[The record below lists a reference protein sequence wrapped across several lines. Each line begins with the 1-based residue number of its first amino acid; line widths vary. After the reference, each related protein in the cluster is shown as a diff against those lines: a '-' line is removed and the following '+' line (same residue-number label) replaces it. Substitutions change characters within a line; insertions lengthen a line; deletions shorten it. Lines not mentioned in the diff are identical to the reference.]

1 MVPFY
6 VIGKVQYVFASRH
19 PRRHSARSFSVTSF
33 PYLATSLPPYLLFSD
48 FSPATHFRRS
58 YRSEN
63 VQTCQR
69 SDVLTSFTAKSLPFN
84 LFADSHPLTPVTS
97 DFYKNAGG
105 RGHSRRF
112 LSPKAFPCHTSGNSP
127 VSPLAATLMDLPAS
141 VGNKRL
147 TAGLSPLDATLTK
160 NRGVHP
166 SSQRALSLRAFPAV
180 RTFKRFDVQTFQRVS
195 QPSPFLSIIYALS
208 YTTGDTYPLFFQSL
222 AHSFHRD
229 GGCTS
234 LCGNYKSWPQ
244 IVRGQPLSHN
254 MLWSRRTKTEYP
266 HRLVYPLPR
275 FFSAHHPLPG
285 RHSFWLQRRERLCHE
300 PRER

>member
-97 DFYKNAGG
+97 IFYKNAGG

-147 TAGLSPLDATLTK
+147 TAGLTPLDATLTK
-160 NRGVHP
+160 NRGWGRVLWLTRNPRKDFYPEEHGDDRRFRP
-166 SSQRALSLRAFPAV
+166 CRKGTPLLLVGWSGVSLLRERQESSPLR
-180 RTFKRFDVQTFQRVS
+180 
-195 QPSPFLSIIYALS
+195 
-208 YTTGDTYPLFFQSL
+208 
-222 AHSFHRD
+222 
-229 GGCTS
+229 
-234 LCGNYKSWPQ
+234 
-244 IVRGQPLSHN
+244 RGQ
-254 MLWSRRTKTEYP
+254 T
-266 HRLVYPLPR
+266 
-275 FFSAHHPLPG
+275 
-285 RHSFWLQRRERLCHE
+285 Q
-300 PRER
+300 

>member
-69 SDVLTSFTAKSLPFN
+69 SDVLTSFTAKSSPFN

-97 DFYKNAGG
+97 IFYKNAGG

-141 VGNKRL
+141 VANKRL
-147 TAGLSPLDATLTK
+147 TAGLSPLDVTLTK
-160 NRGVHP
+160 NRGDGGVMVNQHP
-166 SSQRALSLRAFPAV
+166 PDLDV
-180 RTFKRFDVQTFQRVS
+180 WTFRRSDVATFQRTLHSLFALFAQRASHNSFAITGILTLSNNRRVVP
-195 QPSPFLSIIYALS
+195 QLFPFWNS
-208 YTTGDTYPLFFQSL
+208 SL
-222 AHSFHRD
+222 ATILTF
-229 GGCTS
+229 
-234 LCGNYKSWPQ
+234 
-244 IVRGQPLSHN
+244 
-254 MLWSRRTKTEYP
+254 
-266 HRLVYPLPR
+266 
-275 FFSAHHPLPG
+275 
-285 RHSFWLQRRERLCHE
+285 
-300 PRER
+300 